1 MRTRYLGQRILPG
14 RARGFLRTALLVA
27 GLVAW
32 LPAHAALA
40 RSPQDDAP
48 AAPRNGPTRG
58 EPLTIRRAA
67 GPIEVD
73 GRIDDPGWQGATRVD
88 TWFETNPGDNL
99 PVEGPNAALLTYD
112 DRFFYAAFE
121 LTDPRPGAIRA
132 PLGDHDQIG
141 GGNYA
146 DYAGVILDTT
156 NDGKTAVLL
165 LTNPRGVQYD
175 AVTSD
180 ASGEDESPDFFWDS
194 KARITETGWTL
205 EMRVPFSSLRY
216 QGSSPEW
223 GILLYRNMPR
233 DFRTQHFTSRLPRG
247 ENCFICHSH
256 PLRGLEGL
264 PEGGSLVVAPYATAA
279 QSSAP
284 RAGLGTPLE
293 DGSAEGEL
301 GLDVKWLPF
310 AGLALDA
317 TVNPDFS
324 QVEADVPQI
333 AANERFA
340 LFFPEKRP
348 FFLEGIDLFSTPIR
362 AVYTRAV
369 TEPDWGA
376 RATGRWGDTAYALL
390 VTDDEGG
397 GSVILP
403 GPLGSTLA
411 PQDFGST
418 VALGRL
424 RHDLGRS
431 FVSVLFTD
439 RESDGGAFN
448 RVVGP
453 DFEWRPTPVDTVS
466 GQLLWS
472 ETRTPNRPGLAAEWD
487 GRELSGHAAR
497 VWWSHGTETVDWYA
511 SYWDYADEFR
521 ADSGFVPQVGFRE
534 AYGEAGYTFRPEEG
548 AVRRLRT
555 FVFADRTEDRD
566 GEVVFQ
572 GISPGF
578 GMNAKWNS
586 FVGLNLAFDEVR
598 SGPELFET
606 EKLVYQVELTPSLK
620 LSRVALSG
628 EVGEAVDFANHR
640 LGEGATVRLGASVR
654 PTAHLEILANADRRW
669 LDLDEAGARGRL
681 FTADVGRLRAQYTF
695 NARSYLRLIGQWVET
710 ERDPGLYTFT
720 VGERSADLTGSALF
734 AYKLNWQTVLF
745 LGYGEGRTLLTDP
758 ARRDETY
765 EPSGREVFLKL
776 SYAIQR

>member
-1 MRTRYLGQRILPG
+1 MRTDPSCPRLPR
-14 RARGFLRTALLVA
+14 RAPGVACAALVLAGFL
-27 GLVAW
+27 
-32 LPAHAALA
+32 AALSAAPAA
-40 RSPQDDAP
+40 RAQAPEDDAP
-48 AAPRNGPTRG
+48 PAGRNGPTRG
-58 EPLTIRRAA
+58 EPLTISRAA

-73 GRIDDPGWQGATRVD
+73 GRIDDPGWEGATRVE
-88 TWFETNPGDNL
+88 TWYETNPGDNL
-99 PVEGPNAALLTYD
+99 PVESPNAALLTYD

-121 LTDPRPGAIRA
+121 FSDPRPEAIRA

-146 DYAGVILDTT
+146 DYGGVILDTS

-175 AVTSD
+175 ALTSD
-180 ASGEDESPDFFWDS
+180 DSGEDDSPDFFWES
-194 KARITETGWTL
+194 RAQITETGWTL

-216 QGSSPEW
+216 QGASPEW

-233 DFRTQHFTSRLPRG
+233 DFRTQHFTSKLPRD

-256 PLRGLEGL
+256 PLRGLQGL

-317 TVNPDFS
+317 TINPDFS
-324 QVEADVPQI
+324 QIEADVPQI
-333 AANERFA
+333 EANERFA

-348 FFLEGIDLFSTPIR
+348 FFLEGIDLFASPIR
-362 AVYTRAV
+362 AVYTRTI

-376 RATGRWGDTAYALL
+376 RATGQWGDTAYTLL
-390 VTDDEGG
+390 VADDEGG
-397 GSVILP
+397 GSVVLP
-403 GPLGSTLA
+403 GPLGSGLA

-418 VALGRL
+418 VAIGRM
-424 RHDLGRS
+424 RHDVGRS
-431 FVSVLFTD
+431 FVSFLFTD
-439 RESDGGAFN
+439 RESDGSAFN
-448 RVVGP
+448 RVLGP
-453 DFEWRPTPVDTVS
+453 DFEWRPTEVDTVR

-472 ETRTPNRPGLAAEWD
+472 ETRTPNRPELAAAWD

-497 VWWSHGTETVDWYA
+497 IWWSHGGETVDWYG
-511 SYWDYADEFR
+511 SYWDFADEFR

-534 AYGEAGYTFRPEEG
+534 GYGEVGYTVRPKDG
-548 AVRRLRT
+548 AVRRFRSYLI
-555 FVFADRTEDRD
+555 ADRTEDRD
-566 GEVVFQ
+566 GKVVFQ

-578 GMNAKWNS
+578 GMNAKLNS
-586 FVGLNLAFDEVR
+586 FVGLRLAFDEVR
-598 SGPELFET
+598 SGTELFET
-606 EKLVYQVELTPSLK
+606 EKLHYEIELTPSLK
-620 LSRVALSG
+620 LSRVGLSG
-628 EVGEAVDFANHR
+628 DVGDAVDFANDR
-640 LGEGATVRLGASVR
+640 LGEGATVRLFASLR
-654 PTAHLEILANADRRW
+654 PTAHLELLANTDRRW
-669 LDLDEAGARGRL
+669 LDLDETGARGRL
-681 FTADVGRLRAQYTF
+681 FTADVARLRAQYTF
-695 NARSYLRLIGQWVET
+695 DARSYLRLIGEWVET
-710 ERDPGLYTFT
+710 ERDPALYTFA
-720 VGERSADLTGSALF
+720 VPERTADLTGSALF

-745 LGYGEGRTLLTDP
+745 VGYGEGRTLLADP
-758 ARRDETY
+758 ARRGESY

-776 SYAIQR
+776 SYAFQR